1 MSELLAYIPFVHP
14 INLFQDWW
22 WVLLLPLSFG
32 ISVIY
37 KAMRVEALSQMW
49 RHVAVM
55 TAQIVLVMIAL
66 AIGLMLLVQWIIPM
80 FAASNGN

>member
-49 RHVAVM
+49 RQVAVM